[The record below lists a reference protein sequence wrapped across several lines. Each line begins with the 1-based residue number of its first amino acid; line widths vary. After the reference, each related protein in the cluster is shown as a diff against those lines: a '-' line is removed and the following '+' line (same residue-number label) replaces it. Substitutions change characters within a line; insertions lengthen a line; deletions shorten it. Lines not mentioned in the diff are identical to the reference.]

1 MQLLCHARPLDV
13 VPSSGMTS
21 LIIAGV
27 PAAAGVAGVVVVTVV
42 VVAVE
47 IGVDVEPAVPHAQGA
62 MRPRRH

>member
-1 MQLLCHARPLDV
+1 M
-13 VPSSGMTS
+13 PSSGVTS
-21 LIIAGV
+21 LIIASV

-47 IGVDVEPAVPHAQGA
+47 LGVDVVPVVPHSQGA